1 MRTILGRLAG
11 ALLALVLTSG
21 LAAAQTKITI
31 AVGGGACLCYLPTVL
46 AKQLGE
52 YDKAGLAVELVDL
65 KGGSDALKAVLG
77 GSADVVSGYF
87 DHCVNLA
94 AKKQELTSF
103 VVYDR
108 YPGLVLVV
116 SPSHNA
122 EIKSIKDLAGK
133 KVGVSAPGSSTDF
146 FLKYLLKKNGVD
158 ASGVAVIGVG
168 LGATAV
174 AAMQQ
179 GQIDAAVMLDPSV
192 TVLQGSYPDLRI
204 LSDTRTQKDTLDVFG
219 GEYPG
224 GALYSTTAWI
234 ASHEKEAQALT
245 NAIVN
250 TLDLDPLAF
259 GRRYHGE
266 NAAGNRRQEQGALS
280 RRAQEHDPDV
290 FGDRHDGPQ
299 GRRRGARGVQ
309 REFARGC
316 EGQYRPQ
323 QDLHQQICR
332 SGEEDDG
339 DECEISRLDDA
350 SGDSP
355 RHDARSRC
363 AAVVVAV
370 RGGAA
375 RRDIS
380 AFRRQAGGET
390 AALERP
396 HPARA
401 QSGFQQRP
409 SSRASYFETD
419 FASFLAWRDWG
430 FPDPDVFNGFG
441 MGALRC
447 ADGAFVLGEMGRHT
461 ANAGRIYFPSGTPD
475 LDDISDGTVDI
486 AGSVAREVEE
496 ETGLTPADYRAD
508 AHWDCVVSGAAIA
521 MIRILNVDSSGEA
534 LRARIEANLGRQHQP
549 ELSAIHLVRGTSDL
563 TAAMPRFV
571 TAFIEKQFSS
581 RSA

>member
-1 MRTILGRLAG
+1 MKPLQWKYSRTEEIIKTILAKLA
-11 ALLALVLTSG
+11 ATLLALVLISAP
-21 LAAAQTKITI
+21 AAAQTKVTI

-52 YDKAGLAVELVDL
+52 YDKAGLSVELVDL

-158 ASGVAVIGVG
+158 SAGVAVIGVG

-224 GALYSTTAWI
+224 GALYSTTAWV

-245 NAIVN
+245 DAIVN
-250 TLDLDPLAF
+250 TLAWIHAHSP
-259 GRRYHGE
+259 
-266 NAAGNRRQEQGALS
+266 
-280 RRAQEHDPDV
+280 
-290 FGDRHDGPQ
+290 
-299 GRRRGARGVQ
+299 
-309 REFARGC
+309 
-316 EGQYRPQ
+316 
-323 QDLHQQICR
+323 
-332 SGEEDDG
+332 ED
-339 DECEISRLDDA
+339 IMA
-350 SGDSP
+350 KMP
-355 RHDARSRC
+355 P
-363 AAVVVAV
+363 
-370 RGGAA
+370 
-375 RRDIS
+375 
-380 AFRRQAGGET
+380 ET
-390 AALERP
+390 VGKNKELYLAALKNTIP
-396 HPARA
+396 MY
-401 QSGFQQRP
+401 S
-409 SSRASYFETD
+409 
-419 FASFLAWRDWG
+419 
-430 FPDPDVFNGFG
+430 
-441 MGALRC
+441 
-447 ADGAFVLGEMGRHT
+447 
-461 ANAGRIYFPSGTPD
+461 
-475 LDDISDGTVDI
+475 
-486 AGSVAREVEE
+486 
-496 ETGLTPADYRAD
+496 ETGKMDPKGAD
-508 AHWDCVVSGAAIA
+508 AVLAVFSE
-521 MIRILNVDSSGEA
+521 SSPEVA
-534 LRARIEANLGRQHQP
+534 KAN
-549 ELSAIHLVRGTSDL
+549 IDL
-563 TAAMPRFV
+563 AKTFTNRFV
-571 TAFIEKQFSS
+571 EQANKTTGMNAK
-581 RSA
+581 